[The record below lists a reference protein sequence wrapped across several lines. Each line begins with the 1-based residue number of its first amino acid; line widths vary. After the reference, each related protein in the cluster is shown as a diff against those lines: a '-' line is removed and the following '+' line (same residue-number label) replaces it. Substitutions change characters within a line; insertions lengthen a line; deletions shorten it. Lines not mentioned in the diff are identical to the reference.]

1 MTSKF
6 ELSIIEISRNHSNS
20 TDGLPPPKEK
30 IILSVVML
38 VITALFAL
46 VPFKL
51 SKWTTRSSKWKKA
64 VSMASCFSGGVFMAA
79 CILDLFPDVFEAV
92 DKALDEIE
100 KVYGVKIEYPVAGFV
115 ICMGFFLV
123 LIVEQ
128 NVLACQKMWSISSL
142 DQANLINDDDDD
154 LLEDQPVT
162 NPIYGSS
169 DDPTVISHS
178 DTHHDHIDI
187 SQHSALR

>member
-1 MTSKF
+1 MEVSQT
-6 ELSIIEISRNHSNS
+6 NS
-20 TDGLPPPKEK
+20 TDGFPPQKEK

-38 VITALFAL
+38 ITTLLFAL
-46 VPFKL
+46 LPFKL
-51 SKWTTRSSKWKKA
+51 SKWTNRSSKWQKV
-64 VSMASCFSGGVFMAA
+64 VSFASCFSGGVFMAA
-79 CILDLFPDVFEAV
+79 CILDLFPEVYEAV
-92 DKALDEIE
+92 QNALDEIE
-100 KVYGVKIEYPVAGFV
+100 KEYGVKIEYPVAGFV
-115 ICMGFFLV
+115 ICIGFFLV

-128 NVLACQKMWSISSL
+128 SVLACQKMWSVSSL
-142 DQANLINDDDDD
+142 DQANLINNDDD
-154 LLEDQPVT
+154 LLEDQPVA

>member
-6 ELSIIEISRNHSNS
+6 ESGIMEISRNHSNS

-30 IILSVVML
+30 IILSMVML
-38 VITALFAL
+38 VITALFAP

-51 SKWTTRSSKWKKA
+51 SKWTNRSSKWKKA

-115 ICMGFFLV
+115 ICIGFFLV

-128 NVLACQKMWSISSL
+128 SVLTCQESWSIGVVDGSV
-142 DQANLINDDDDD
+142 DDVLWIDFLRQFSMK
-154 LLEDQPVT
+154 LLGLLTVT
-162 NPIYGSS
+162 
-169 DDPTVISHS
+169 TKHFF
-178 DTHHDHIDI
+178 
-187 SQHSALR
+187 

>member
-1 MTSKF
+1 
-6 ELSIIEISRNHSNS
+6 
-20 TDGLPPPKEK
+20 
-30 IILSVVML
+30 
-38 VITALFAL
+38 
-46 VPFKL
+46 
-51 SKWTTRSSKWKKA
+51 
-64 VSMASCFSGGVFMAA
+64 
-79 CILDLFPDVFEAV
+79 
-92 DKALDEIE
+92 
-100 KVYGVKIEYPVAGFV
+100 
-115 ICMGFFLV
+115 
-123 LIVEQ
+123 
-128 NVLACQKMWSISSL
+128 MWSISSL